1 LDVKKNPAKVGSAL
15 LTVAFIHAPGR
26 GKKVRQESLER
37 GYFKENFC
45 GGRACLGELSA
56 QKSARTK

>member
-26 GKKVRQESLER
+26 GKKVRHESLER
-37 GYFKENFC
+37 GHFKERYC
-45 GGRACLGELSA
+45 GGRDYLGELSA
-56 QKSARTK
+56 QNSARTK